1 MNVIKE
7 TFASDP
13 EFVSSLDKACATIVN
28 MKYGNCLSAKAPEL
42 VFVIE
47 FVFVLY
53 YKIVLFS
60 LRIIVIVYY
69 VNHPKQRRIVKSK
82 KNYLVQ

>member
-7 TFASDP
+7 TFTSDP

-42 VFVIE
+42 VRLNFE
-47 FVFVLY
+47 
-53 YKIVLFS
+53 K
-60 LRIIVIVYY
+60 
-69 VNHPKQRRIVKSK
+69 KQKF
-82 KNYLVQ
+82 